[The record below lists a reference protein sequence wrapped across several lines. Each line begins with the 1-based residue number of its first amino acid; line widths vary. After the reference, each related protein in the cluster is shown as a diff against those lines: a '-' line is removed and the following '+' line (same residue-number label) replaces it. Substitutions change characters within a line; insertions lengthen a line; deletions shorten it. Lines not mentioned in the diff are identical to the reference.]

1 MNSSYSRWTLLAS
14 ATLCLG
20 IAAPALAQSDSVPAS
35 TSMRSAG
42 HSLKQAG
49 SDSWAATKDTYHA
62 AKTALHDTE
71 ITAKVKAAL
80 HRDSTIHPYDIDVT
94 TTAGV
99 VTLEGKI
106 PSHHV
111 AVRATQLAMET
122 EGVKRVDDQMVIISA
137 TGSPNYSRHDYS
149 ANSESVHD

>member
-1 MNSSYSRWTLLAS
+1 
-14 ATLCLG
+14 
-20 IAAPALAQSDSVPAS
+20 
-35 TSMRSAG
+35 MRSAG

-62 AKTALHDTE
+62 AKTALRDIE
-71 ITAKVKAAL
+71 ITAKVKAAF
-80 HRDSTIHPYDIDVT
+80 HRDSTIHPYDIDIT

-106 PSHHV
+106 PSRHV

-149 ANSESVHD
+149 TNSESVHD